1 MNSEGKTRN
10 VAVVAFNKAL
20 LCCINDVCVFY
31 IFKSSQKKEGPY
43 TYLLTYSLHTTYT
56 LKVYN

>member
-1 MNSEGKTRN
+1 MISGVLTVNSEGKTRN

-31 IFKSSQKKEGPY
+31 IFKSSQKKRVHILIY
-43 TYLLTYSLHTTYT
+43 
-56 LKVYN
+56 